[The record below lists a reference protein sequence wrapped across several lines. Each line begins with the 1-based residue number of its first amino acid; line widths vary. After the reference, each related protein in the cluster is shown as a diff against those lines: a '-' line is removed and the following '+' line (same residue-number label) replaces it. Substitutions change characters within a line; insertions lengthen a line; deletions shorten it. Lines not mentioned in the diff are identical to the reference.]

1 MKHLFTCALLV
12 GICVADTAYGQ
23 TFCNRIGNSIV
34 CDGENGSRTIQPL
47 GRNGAIITD
56 ESGNNAYYS
65 NGMILESESR
75 SYRDAQRRSEERRR
89 EMIYGDDRRDQRS
102 RPSNKYDDGE

>member
-1 MKHLFTCALLV
+1 MKTLFCAALILAAV
-12 GICVADTAYGQ
+12 PVYAQ
-23 TFCNRIGNSIV
+23 TFCNRLGSAIV
-34 CDGENGSRTIQPL
+34 CDSDNGSRTIQPL

-56 ESGNNAYYS
+56 ERGNNSYYS

-89 EMIYGDDRRDQRS
+89 EMVWGDDRRDRN
-102 RPSNKYDDGE
+102 RYDRDEER

>member
-1 MKHLFTCALLV
+1 MKTLLVAALLL
-12 GICVADTAYGQ
+12 IAAPAYSQ
-23 TFCNRIGNSIV
+23 TFCQRLVNSFV
-34 CDGENGSRTIQPL
+34 CDGENGSRAIQPL

-56 ESGNNAYYS
+56 ERGNNSYYS

-89 EMIYGDDRRDQRS
+89 EMIYGDDRRERNRS
-102 RPSNKYDDGE
+102 RYDDER

>member
-1 MKHLFTCALLV
+1 MKTLLCAMIIL
-12 GICVADTAYGQ
+12 TAIPAYSQ
-23 TFCNRIGNSIV
+23 TFCQRIGSGVV

-47 GRNGAIITD
+47 GSNGAIITD
-56 ESGNNAYYS
+56 ERGNNSYYS

-89 EMIYGDDRRDQRS
+89 EMVWGDDRRDRN
-102 RPSNKYDDGE
+102 RYDRDEER

>member
-1 MKHLFTCALLV
+1 MKTLLLSFLLLS
-12 GICVADTAYGQ
+12 VAAPAYAQ
-23 TFCNRIGNSIV
+23 TFCQRLGNSVV
-34 CDGENGSRTIQPL
+34 CDGENGSRAIQPL

-56 ESGNNAYYS
+56 ERGNNSYYS

-89 EMIYGDDRRDQRS
+89 EMVWGDDRRDRNRS
-102 RPSNKYDDGE
+102 RYGEEDR